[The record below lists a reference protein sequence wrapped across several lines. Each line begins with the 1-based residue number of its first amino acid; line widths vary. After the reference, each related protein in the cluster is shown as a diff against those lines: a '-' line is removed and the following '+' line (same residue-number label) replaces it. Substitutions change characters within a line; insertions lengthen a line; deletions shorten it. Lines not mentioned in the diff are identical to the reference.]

1 MTSDSSLSETTLSHS
16 ALAPTEF

>member
-16 ALAPTEF
+16 ALGITEF